1 MSRWRFWRAA
11 LALVLVG
18 VGLDVR
24 AADETAHFDVV
35 VYGGTSGGIAAAI
48 QVKRMGG
55 SVVVIEPTKRI
66 GGLTT
71 GGLGQTDIGN
81 KAAIGGV
88 SLEFYQRIRKHYS
101 EPSAW
106 KWQKREEYRSGGQSV
121 TNQAEAAMWTFE
133 PSAALTVLEA
143 MAKEAGV
150 PIVYGERLDRTNVDG
165 PKTKGVTKDGA
176 HITTIMMESRRTFAG
191 RVFIDATYEG
201 DLMAAAGVSYT
212 VGREANATHKETLS
226 GVQVANSKHHQL
238 VPGVDPYVKPGDPSS
253 GVLPGLDPKGPG
265 EEGAADAR
273 VQAYCF
279 RMCVTDHPDNRIP
292 FAKPDGYD
300 ERLYELGLR
309 NFEAGEKRIPWSNS
323 SMPNRKT
330 DINNNF
336 GFSTDFI
343 GQNYEYPDASYTE
356 RAAIIARHLKYQQG
370 LLWTWSNH
378 PRVPEHVRKEISR
391 WGMCKDEFTEGNGWQ
406 EQLYIREAR
415 RMVGAYVMTQHNC
428 QGRVVAERPIGLAAY
443 TMDSHNVQRYV
454 DKNGHA
460 RNEGDVQ
467 IGGFA
472 PYAIDYGS
480 ITPQQTECD
489 NLLVPVCLSAS
500 HMAFGSIRMEP
511 VFMVLGQS
519 AATAALLSIE
529 AKSPVQTVD
538 YAKLKTRLLADK
550 QVLEWTGPKPAS
562 ATNIDLKSLPGLV
575 VDDEAAERKG
585 FESTGSVVGPFVGSG
600 YRHDSD
606 MTKGECSAKFRF
618 KLASAGK
625 YEVRVAYPP
634 NPNRATNVPVTIK
647 HAAGSTTVKLDQK
660 KKPTQGAFEPVG
672 TFDFAAGEAVIE
684 ITNKD
689 TNGHVIL
696 DAVQLLPL
704 K

>member
-1 MSRWRFWRAA
+1 MLRSNCCR
-11 LALVLVG
+11 LLLSLVVLVLSFKAQ
-18 VGLDVR
+18 
-24 AADETAHFDVV
+24 AADEVYDVV
-35 VYGGTSGGIAAAI
+35 VYGGTSGGIAAAV
-48 QVKRMGG
+48 QVKRLGG
-55 SVVVIEPTKRI
+55 SVVVIEPTQRI

-101 EPSAW
+101 DEANW
-106 KWQKREEYRSGGQSV
+106 KWQKRETYRSGGQSA
-121 TNQAEAAMWTFE
+121 TGQTEAAMWTFE
-133 PSAALTVLEA
+133 PSAALKVLNA
-143 MAKEAGV
+143 MANEAGV
-150 PIVYGERLDRTNVDG
+150 QVVSGQRLDRTSVNG
-165 PKTKGVTKDGA
+165 PVTKGVTKTGPR
-176 HITTIMMESRRTFAG
+176 ITAITMESGKVFKG

-212 VGREANATHKETLS
+212 VGREANATYKETLS

-253 GVLPGLDPKGPG
+253 GLLPGIDPKGPG

-292 FAKPDGYD
+292 FAKPEGYD

-309 NFEAGEKRIPWSNS
+309 NFEAGEKRVPWSNS
-323 SMPNRKT
+323 GMPNRKT

-343 GQNYEYPDASYTE
+343 GQNYEYPEASYTE

-370 LLWTWSNH
+370 LLWTWANH
-378 PRVPEHVRKEISR
+378 PRVPEHVRKEIGR
-391 WGMCKDEFTEGNGWQ
+391 WGMCKDEFTEGSGWQ

-428 QGRVVAERPIGLAAY
+428 QGRTTAERPIGLAAY

-472 PYAIDYGS
+472 PYPIDYGS
-480 ITPQQTECD
+480 ITPKQSECD
-489 NLLVPVCLSAS
+489 NLFVPVCLSAT

-519 AATAALLSIE
+519 AATAAMLAIE
-529 AKSPVQTVD
+529 AKSPIQTVD
-538 YAKLKTRLLADK
+538 YAKLRERLLADK

-562 ATNIDLKSLPGLV
+562 AMAIDLKSLPGLV
-575 VDDEAAERKG
+575 IDDEAAERTG
-585 FESTGSVVGPFVGSG
+585 FDSAAATIGPFVGSG

-606 MTKGECSAKFRF
+606 MNKGECSARFRF
-618 KLASAGK
+618 KLATAGK

-634 NPNRATNVPVTIK
+634 NPNRANNVPVTIK
-647 HAAGSTTVKLDQK
+647 HATGSATVKLDQK

-672 TFDFAAGEAVIE
+672 TYDFAAGEAVIE

-689 TNGHVIL
+689 TAGHVII
-696 DAVQLLPL
+696 DAVQLLPVE
-704 K
+704 KK